1 MPEYNVRVVHAI
13 RIVGTVTVR
22 ARTEDVAIEKAGDM
36 ATDGKFGTVNWQI
49 SDSVVDDWYEE
60 DVEFDIEEAEEV

>member
-1 MPEYNVRVVHAI
+1 M
-13 RIVGTVTVR
+13 RIVGSVTVR
-22 ARTEDVAIEKAGDM
+22 ARTEDAAIEKAGDM